1 MQSRILSGLQDA
13 GDTVGVASCQNADQR
28 GKETMKELT
37 RSYKPLAISS
47 LAPHTGY
54 ARPFFYTQNQVK
66 PSSSAL
72 EVMTDLQFVPAGT
85 IHADIDV
92 DTATQKM
99 IARGVRML
107 LVTDSNDDVIGLITS
122 RDLLGE
128 RATNVMNDRGIPL
141 GEVKVSD
148 IMTVGECIEV
158 LEFKDVLHAHVGDI
172 VETLK
177 HSGRQHAVVVEP
189 ESFSGK
195 PVIRGIFSASQIARQ
210 LGVRAQTQ
218 EISETFAEIDRA
230 MSALSAR

>member
-1 MQSRILSGLQDA
+1 MEERTEGF
-13 GDTVGVASCQNADQR
+13 
-28 GKETMKELT
+28 
-37 RSYKPLAISS
+37 KPLAIST
-47 LAPHTGY
+47 LAPNTGY
-54 ARPFFYTQNQVK
+54 ARPFYYLQNQVT

-72 EVMTDLQFVPAGT
+72 EVMTDLQFIPAGT
-85 IHADIDV
+85 IRADIDV

-99 IARGVRML
+99 IARGVRSL
-107 LVTDSNDDVIGLITS
+107 LVIDSNEDVIGIITS

-128 RATNVMNDRGIPL
+128 RTAAVMLGRGVPF

-148 IMTVGECIEV
+148 IMTVSDCIEV
-158 LEFKDVLHAHVGDI
+158 LQFTDVLHAHVGDI

-177 HSGRQHAVVVEP
+177 HSGRQHALVVEQ

-195 PVIRGIFSASQIARQ
+195 TMIRGIFSASQIARQ

-230 MSALSAR
+230 MSAQAAR